1 MSPRQKK
8 STGGARLQKEG
19 TSRSGGQRK
28 SSGWSRLSTQQKVLR
43 VAFLVTTIIAAI
55 IVAAFVIINL
65 VGAPPDVSNRLPDRP
80 PMATTIINEQ
90 GEEVEVEIPGL
101 SSERKK
107 QFYTFLLIGQDT
119 FGGGNTDTMMLAA
132 YDVPNQKL
140 NVMSLPRDTFVEYGN
155 RRVLLNSVYNR
166 AGGGEKGI
174 NALKQEVGELTGVF
188 PDYYVIVQ
196 WEAVGELVD
205 AIGGVEFEVPL
216 DRKSVV

>member
-80 PMATTIINEQ
+80 
-90 GEEVEVEIPGL
+90 
-101 SSERKK
+101 
-107 QFYTFLLIGQDT
+107 
-119 FGGGNTDTMMLAA
+119 
-132 YDVPNQKL
+132 
-140 NVMSLPRDTFVEYGN
+140 
-155 RRVLLNSVYNR
+155 
-166 AGGGEKGI
+166 
-174 NALKQEVGELTGVF
+174 
-188 PDYYVIVQ
+188 
-196 WEAVGELVD
+196 
-205 AIGGVEFEVPL
+205 